1 MFLGVAGKEWG
12 EGYLDALVEPTA
24 ALKLPTVQLFT
35 APHSVAQ
42 SRSKTP
48 WLSLRLSKCDQRDR
62 LRSLKA
68 VDHSKRKSGEE
79 QNATKMHKVWN
90 TPIDCA

>member
-1 MFLGVAGKEWG
+1 MCLGVAGKEWG

-48 WLSLRLSKCDQRDR
+48 WLSKCDQWDR
-62 LRSLKA
+62 LRSLQA
-68 VDHSKRKSGEE
+68 VDQSKRKSGEE
-79 QNATKMHKVWN
+79 RNKN
-90 TPIDCA
+90 E

>member
-1 MFLGVAGKEWG
+1 MCLGVAGKEWG

-48 WLSLRLSKCDQRDR
+48 WLFKCDQRDR
-62 LRSLKA
+62 LRSLQA
-68 VDHSKRKSGEE
+68 VDQSKRKSGEE
-79 QNATKMHKVWN
+79 RNKN
-90 TPIDCA
+90 E